1 MCPAERKSRLVCVTQ
16 RLNCRGDFLERL
28 KQILSCSPS
37 RLILREKDMEL
48 EAYLELASVVQPLC
62 GDWGVPLTLSALPQK
77 AWDCPAFLDFLRS
90 YGCGI
95 QLPFALAGEG
105 ENKDLKFGLSVHSAE
120 EARQAADSSAGYLVA
135 GHVYPTSCKPGLAP
149 RGLGFL
155 KEVVMAAPEKQVYA
169 IGGVTP
175 ERVPEVLKA
184 GAAGYCVMG
193 PLMACFDPLALMK
206 AYVQQEQ
213 AE

>member
-16 RLNCRGDFLERL
+16 RLNCRGNFLERL

-48 EAYLELASVVQPLC
+48 EAYLELASAVQPLC
-62 GDWGVPLTLSALPQK
+62 GDWGVPLTLSALPQN

-105 ENKDLKFGLSVHSAE
+105 ENKDLKFGLSVHSEE
-120 EARQAADSSAGYLVA
+120 EARQAAGSSAGYLVA
-135 GHVYPTSCKPGLAP
+135 GHVYPTLCKPGLAP

-175 ERVPEVLKA
+175 ERVPEILKA

-193 PLMACFDPLALMK
+193 PLMTCFDPLALMK
-206 AYVQQEQ
+206 AYVRQEQ
-213 AE
+213 AK